1 MMVEAVAWI
10 CTKHCSK
17 EKSAV
22 EMQFHQSLLMSFR
35 HSCIQ
40 PVDSLS
46 GGAMSVGRCA
56 LKVTEGQAEAR
67 TLQQSDLAVDKMQ
80 LSEYNHVEFDLIVD
94 P

>member
-1 MMVEAVAWI
+1 
-10 CTKHCSK
+10 
-17 EKSAV
+17 
-22 EMQFHQSLLMSFR
+22 
-35 HSCIQ
+35 
-40 PVDSLS
+40 
-46 GGAMSVGRCA
+46 MSVGRCA